1 MKTAAAYIR
10 VSTED
15 QVEYSPDSQLKA
27 IRDYARKNDMIL
39 PEEFIFVDE
48 GISGRKAAKRPEFM
62 KMIGTAKIKPKQ
74 FDVILLW
81 KFSRFARNREDSIVY
96 KSMLRKQCGIEVISI
111 SEQLGEDKTSIL
123 IEALIEA
130 MDEYYSINLAEE
142 VRRGMTEKAQRGEVV
157 STPPFGYD
165 VKDNVF
171 VPNPETAPIV
181 KMIFNKYLSG
191 RGCLEIAKELNTMG
205 IRTKYGNKWE
215 NRGVEYV
222 LRNVV
227 YTGKLTSTPVKSK
240 TRDYKNEATIIT
252 QGKHEPIIEQE
263 IFDKVQEMILEKK
276 KLFPKHS
283 RQSSN
288 EFMLKGFLK
297 CSNCG
302 GALVYALND
311 RVQCNRY
318 SKGTCEVSHSAS
330 LSKLNASVIN
340 ALKSD
345 LETQNFNIY
354 NIKSAEEQKGSD
366 ITPMLIE
373 KEKKKLERIKEA
385 YAAGID
391 TLEEYCSNKE
401 KILKAIEELDKNKK
415 SSVITKEDMH
425 KKLSATIRQSLDIL
439 EDPNCSESLKN
450 ITLRSFVRQIVYA
463 KKTQSIEILYQV

>member
-205 IRTKYGNKWE
+205 IKTKYGNKWE

-227 YTGKLTSTPVKSK
+227 YTGKLTWTPVKSK

-366 ITPMLIE
+366 ITPILIE

-391 TLEEYCSNKE
+391 TLEEYRSNKE
-401 KILKAIEELDKNKK
+401 KILKAIEELEKNKK
-415 SSVITKEDMH
+415 SSVINKEDMH

>member
-227 YTGKLTSTPVKSK
+227 YTGKLTWTPVKSK

-391 TLEEYCSNKE
+391 TLEEYRSNKE
-401 KILKAIEELDKNKK
+401 KILKTIEELEKNKK

>member
-27 IRDYARKNDMIL
+27 IRYYARKNDMIL

-171 VPNPETAPIV
+171 VPNPETAPVV

-227 YTGKLTSTPVKSK
+227 YTGKLTWTPVKSK

-263 IFDKVQEMILEKK
+263 IFDKVQKMILEKK

-330 LSKLNASVIN
+330 LIKLNASVIN

-391 TLEEYCSNKE
+391 TLEEYRSNKE
-401 KILKAIEELDKNKK
+401 KILKAIEELEKNKK

-425 KKLSATIRQSLDIL
+425 KKLIATIRQSLDIL

>member
-171 VPNPETAPIV
+171 VPNPETAPVV

-227 YTGKLTSTPVKSK
+227 YTGKLTWTTVKSK
-240 TRDYKNEATIIT
+240 TSDYKNEATIIT

-263 IFDKVQEMILEKK
+263 IFDKVQKMILEKK

-330 LSKLNASVIN
+330 LIKLNASVIN

-391 TLEEYCSNKE
+391 TLEEYRSNKE
-401 KILKAIEELDKNKK
+401 KILKAIEELEKNKK

>member
-227 YTGKLTSTPVKSK
+227 YTGKLTWTPVKSK

-425 KKLSATIRQSLDIL
+425 KKLSATIRRSLDIL

>member
-171 VPNPETAPIV
+171 VPNPETAPVV

-227 YTGKLTSTPVKSK
+227 YTGKLTWTPVKSK

-263 IFDKVQEMILEKK
+263 IFDKVQKMILEKK

-330 LSKLNASVIN
+330 LIKLNASVIN

-391 TLEEYCSNKE
+391 TLEEYRSNKE
-401 KILKAIEELDKNKK
+401 KILKAIEELEKNKK
-415 SSVITKEDMH
+415 
-425 KKLSATIRQSLDIL
+425 AQ
-439 EDPNCSESLKN
+439 
-450 ITLRSFVRQIVYA
+450 
-463 KKTQSIEILYQV
+463 

>member
-227 YTGKLTSTPVKSK
+227 YTGKLTWTPVKSK

-263 IFDKVQEMILEKK
+263 IFDKVQKMILEKK

-366 ITPMLIE
+366 ITPILIE

-391 TLEEYCSNKE
+391 TLEEYRSNKE
-401 KILKAIEELDKNKK
+401 KILKAIEELEKNKK

>member
-157 STPPFGYD
+157 SAPPFGYD

-227 YTGKLTSTPVKSK
+227 YTGKLTWTPVKSK

-252 QGKHEPIIEQE
+252 QGKHVPIIEQE
-263 IFDKVQEMILEKK
+263 IFDKVQKMILEKK

-391 TLEEYCSNKE
+391 TLEEYRSNKE
-401 KILKAIEELDKNKK
+401 KILKAIEELEKNKK
-415 SSVITKEDMH
+415 SQMITKEDMH
-425 KKLSATIRQSLDIL
+425 KKLSTTIRKSLDIL

>member
-15 QVEYSPDSQLKA
+15 QVEYSPDSQLNA

-227 YTGKLTSTPVKSK
+227 YTGKLTWTPVKSK

>member
-227 YTGKLTSTPVKSK
+227 YTGKLTWTPVKSK

>member
-227 YTGKLTSTPVKSK
+227 YTGKLTWTPVKSK

-263 IFDKVQEMILEKK
+263 IFDKVQEMILVKK

>member
-171 VPNPETAPIV
+171 VPNPETAPVV

-227 YTGKLTSTPVKSK
+227 YTGKLTWTPVKSK

-263 IFDKVQEMILEKK
+263 IFDKVQKMILEKK

-330 LSKLNASVIN
+330 LIKLNASVIN

-391 TLEEYCSNKE
+391 TLEEYRSNKE
-401 KILKAIEELDKNKK
+401 KILKAIEELEKNKK

-450 ITLRSFVRQIVYA
+450 IPLRSFVRQIVYA

>member
-157 STPPFGYD
+157 STPPFGYV

-227 YTGKLTSTPVKSK
+227 YTGKLTWTPVKSK

>member
-171 VPNPETAPIV
+171 VPNPETAPVV

-227 YTGKLTSTPVKSK
+227 YTGKLTWTPVKSK
-240 TRDYKNEATIIT
+240 TRDYKNEASIIT

-263 IFDKVQEMILEKK
+263 IFDKVQKMILEKK

-330 LSKLNASVIN
+330 LIKLNASVIN

-391 TLEEYCSNKE
+391 TLEEYRSNKE
-401 KILKAIEELDKNKK
+401 KILKAIEELEKNKK

-425 KKLSATIRQSLDIL
+425 KKLIATIRQSLDIL

>member
-111 SEQLGEDKTSIL
+111 SEQLSEDKTSIL

-227 YTGKLTSTPVKSK
+227 YTGKLTWTPVKSK

-391 TLEEYCSNKE
+391 TLEEYRSNKE
-401 KILKAIEELDKNKK
+401 KILKAIEELEKNKK
-415 SSVITKEDMH
+415 SSVINKEDMH

>member
-111 SEQLGEDKTSIL
+111 AEQLGEDKTSIL

-171 VPNPETAPIV
+171 VPNPETAPVV

-227 YTGKLTSTPVKSK
+227 YTGKLTWTPVKSK

-263 IFDKVQEMILEKK
+263 IFDKVQKMILEKK

-330 LSKLNASVIN
+330 LIKLNASVIN

-391 TLEEYCSNKE
+391 TLEEYRSNKE
-401 KILKAIEELDKNKK
+401 KILKAIEELEKNKK

-425 KKLSATIRQSLDIL
+425 KKLIATIRQSLDIL

>member
-227 YTGKLTSTPVKSK
+227 YTGKLTWTPVKSK

-263 IFDKVQEMILEKK
+263 IFDKVQKMILEKK

-366 ITPMLIE
+366 ITPILIE

-391 TLEEYCSNKE
+391 TLEEYRSNKE
-401 KILKAIEELDKNKK
+401 KILKAIEELEKNKK
-415 SSVITKEDMH
+415 SSVINKEDMH

-463 KKTQSIEILYQV
+463 KKTQSI

>member
-10 VSTED
+10 VATED

-171 VPNPETAPIV
+171 VPNPETAPVV

-227 YTGKLTSTPVKSK
+227 YTGKLTWTPVKSK

-263 IFDKVQEMILEKK
+263 IFDKVQKMILEKK

-330 LSKLNASVIN
+330 LIKLNASVIN

-391 TLEEYCSNKE
+391 TLEEYRSNKE
-401 KILKAIEELDKNKK
+401 KILKAIEELEKNKK

-425 KKLSATIRQSLDIL
+425 KKLIATIRQSLDIL

>member
-227 YTGKLTSTPVKSK
+227 YTGKLTWTPVKSK

-366 ITPMLIE
+366 ITPILIE

-391 TLEEYCSNKE
+391 TLEEYRSNKE
-401 KILKAIEELDKNKK
+401 RILKAIEELEKNKK
-415 SSVITKEDMH
+415 SSVINKEDMH

>member
-1 MKTAAAYIR
+1 
-10 VSTED
+10 
-15 QVEYSPDSQLKA
+15 
-27 IRDYARKNDMIL
+27 
-39 PEEFIFVDE
+39 
-48 GISGRKAAKRPEFM
+48 
-62 KMIGTAKIKPKQ
+62 MIGTAKIKPKQ

-227 YTGKLTSTPVKSK
+227 YTGKLTWTPVKSK

-263 IFDKVQEMILEKK
+263 IFDKVQKMILEKK

-366 ITPMLIE
+366 ITPILIE

-391 TLEEYCSNKE
+391 TLEEYRSNKE
-401 KILKAIEELDKNKK
+401 KILKAIEELEKNKK
-415 SSVITKEDMH
+415 SSVINKEDMH

>member
-1 MKTAAAYIR
+1 
-10 VSTED
+10 
-15 QVEYSPDSQLKA
+15 
-27 IRDYARKNDMIL
+27 
-39 PEEFIFVDE
+39 
-48 GISGRKAAKRPEFM
+48 
-62 KMIGTAKIKPKQ
+62 MIGTAKIKPKQ

-171 VPNPETAPIV
+171 VPNPETAPVV

-227 YTGKLTSTPVKSK
+227 YTGKLTWTPVKSK

-263 IFDKVQEMILEKK
+263 IFDKVQKMILEKK

-330 LSKLNASVIN
+330 LIKLNASVIN

-391 TLEEYCSNKE
+391 TLEEYRSNKE
-401 KILKAIEELDKNKK
+401 KILKAIEELEKNKK

-425 KKLSATIRQSLDIL
+425 KKLIATIRQSLDIL

>member
-39 PEEFIFVDE
+39 PEKFIFVDE

-227 YTGKLTSTPVKSK
+227 YTGKLTWTPVKSK

-263 IFDKVQEMILEKK
+263 IFDKVQKMILEKK

-366 ITPMLIE
+366 FTPILIE

-391 TLEEYCSNKE
+391 TLEEYRSNKE
-401 KILKAIEELDKNKK
+401 KILKAIEELEKNKK
-415 SSVITKEDMH
+415 SSVINKEDMH

>member
-227 YTGKLTSTPVKSK
+227 YTGKLTWTPVKSK

-263 IFDKVQEMILEKK
+263 IFDKVQKMILEKK

-366 ITPMLIE
+366 ITPILIE

-391 TLEEYCSNKE
+391 TLEEYRSNKE
-401 KILKAIEELDKNKK
+401 KILKAIEELEKNKK
-415 SSVITKEDMH
+415 SSVINKEDMH

>member
-227 YTGKLTSTPVKSK
+227 YTGKLTWTPVKSK

-366 ITPMLIE
+366 ITPILIE
-373 KEKKKLERIKEA
+373 KEKKKLERIKDA

-391 TLEEYCSNKE
+391 TLEEYRSNKE
-401 KILKAIEELDKNKK
+401 KILKAIEELEKNKK
-415 SSVITKEDMH
+415 SSVINKEDMH

>member
-227 YTGKLTSTPVKSK
+227 YTGKLTWTPVKSK

-288 EFMLKGFLK
+288 EFILKGFLK

>member
-1 MKTAAAYIR
+1 MKPAAAYIR

-227 YTGKLTSTPVKSK
+227 YTGKLTWTPVKSK

>member
-1 MKTAAAYIR
+1 MNAVI
-10 VSTED
+10 
-15 QVEYSPDSQLKA
+15 
-27 IRDYARKNDMIL
+27 YARYSCDNQR
-39 PEEFIFVDE
+39 EESIE
-48 GISGRKAAKRPEFM
+48 GQIRECSQFAEKSGMNVVYEYIDRAFSAKTDNRPEFQ
-62 KMIGTAKIKPKQ
+62 KMIALAKSSAHP
-74 FDVILLW
+74 FSVILVW

-171 VPNPETAPIV
+171 VPNPETAPVV

-227 YTGKLTSTPVKSK
+227 YTGKLTWTPVKSK

-263 IFDKVQEMILEKK
+263 IFDKVQKMILEKK

-330 LSKLNASVIN
+330 LIKLNASVIN

-391 TLEEYCSNKE
+391 TLEEYRSNKE
-401 KILKAIEELDKNKK
+401 KILKAIEELEKNKK

>member
-142 VRRGMTEKAQRGEVV
+142 VRRGMTENAQRGEVV

-205 IRTKYGNKWE
+205 IITKYGNKWE

-227 YTGKLTSTPVKSK
+227 YTGKLTWTPVKSK

-263 IFDKVQEMILEKK
+263 IFDKVQKMILEKK

-366 ITPMLIE
+366 ITPILIE

-391 TLEEYCSNKE
+391 TLEEYRSNKE
-401 KILKAIEELDKNKK
+401 KILKAIEELEKNKK